1 MQQNTYLRF
10 SSLCRLLGDCCLHAC
25 LFIDLSLFVV
35 LHFICLFFIWYIFTI
50 VACDMLFRQIAVKVY
65 IMSGCYSAWSF
76 CTCHFLIPELWYAHK
91 LLLDE
96 LIVPC
101 DPQPHGQVMASVFD
115 SKLSANSGLSGQVS
129 VLLLSDAELCTYSDG
144 YSIPWTMFATPCASR
159 FDWEFPL
166 HQVVNLTFSY
176 TPGKNKS
183 ETLLWLLETHW
194 AYF

>member
-1 MQQNTYLRF
+1 MHEAEEDHNNMWWKTYYSRNFTFMQQNTYLRF

-65 IMSGCYSAWSF
+65 ITSGCYSAWSF

-96 LIVPC
+96 LIVPY

-115 SKLSANSGLSGQVS
+115 IKLSANSGLSGRVS
-129 VLLLSDAELCTYSDG
+129 SSCQMLSCTLILMDTRFPELCLPHLVLVG
-144 YSIPWTMFATPCASR
+144 SIGS
-159 FDWEFPL
+159 FP
-166 HQVVNLTFSY
+166 FI
-176 TPGKNKS
+176 K
-183 ETLLWLLETHW
+183 
-194 AYF
+194 